1 MNGDH
6 DIKTEPTELNGT
18 LPQLISPPPPPLSPS
33 LAIKSPPI
41 PSTRTAVAGN
51 IFPDIA
57 GASHSSTPDVYSVK
71 SPTAERSPPAPAA
84 AAPSTNATAPA
95 AVRNPLASL
104 PSAKRKRLPQDKVGQ
119 LEDRI
124 ALDARDADAW
134 LSLIK
139 EHQSK
144 GKISDAR
151 TTYERFLKVFPD
163 LVCLPFPE
171 CLLESCVDNRHRNGG
186 IMRI

>member
-1 MNGDH
+1 MNGDYPTI
-6 DIKTEPTELNGT
+6 DIKTEHTELNGT
-18 LPQLISPPPPPLSPS
+18 LPQLISPPPPSLSPS
-33 LAIKSPPI
+33 LAIQSPPV
-41 PSTRTAVAGN
+41 PATRTAAAAGN
-51 IFPDIA
+51 ILADIA

-71 SPTAERSPPAPAA
+71 SPTAERSPPVPTT
-84 AAPSTNATAPA
+84 APSTNTNATAPA
-95 AVRNPLASL
+95 PVRNPLASL

-151 TTYERFLKVFPD
+151 TTYDRFLKIFPD
-163 LVCLPFPE
+163 LVCALPSGEVEVE
-171 CLLESCVDNRHRNGG
+171 C
-186 IMRI
+186 